1 MLPDLGDLDNNNNT
15 MLIEGLDLAQDKG
28 PTAKHQGGL
37 TFNFWLRRENRK
49 SDGAVVMIGIYEEKK
64 KEQREEK
71 E

>member
-37 TFNFWLRRENRK
+37 NSTF
-49 SDGAVVMIGIYEEKK
+49 G
-64 KEQREEK
+64 
-71 E
+71 